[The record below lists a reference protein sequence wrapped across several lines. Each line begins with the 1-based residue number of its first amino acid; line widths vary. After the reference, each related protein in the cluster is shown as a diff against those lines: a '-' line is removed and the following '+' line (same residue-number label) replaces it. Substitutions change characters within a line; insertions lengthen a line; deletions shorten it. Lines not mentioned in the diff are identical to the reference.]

1 MLKLFTKIFFLTMKL
16 YKYSNPN
23 QLAKGLCKKVEDQL
37 STSIKKNNR
46 AVLVLSGGHT
56 PNLYLPKLFSS
67 QLIWEKIHITFSD
80 ERWVP
85 PQHVD
90 SNEGLIKK
98 HLPKIISKKVNITSL
113 WENQKNPSLVIDN
126 INKRLSLLPSPYDV
140 AILGM
145 GEDGHFAS
153 LFPNMGETR
162 NSSSHCLCTFDIDKK
177 PRISL
182 SPKSLL
188 SIKHI
193 HLCVI
198 GKEKMNTFKRAMMT
212 GNIDSMPIRLLLKN
226 KVNKRLTVHYST

>member
-1 MLKLFTKIFFLTMKL
+1 MKL

-23 QLAKGLCKKVEDQL
+23 SLIKRLCKKVEGQL
-37 STSIKKNNR
+37 RTSIKSHNR

-67 QLIWEKIHITFSD
+67 QLIWEKIYITFSD

-98 HLPKIISKKVNITSL
+98 HLPEIISKKVNITSL
-113 WENQKNPSLVIDN
+113 WENEKKPSLVIAN

-145 GEDGHFAS
+145 GKDGHFAS
-153 LFPNMGETR
+153 LFPNMGITR
-162 NSSSHCLCTFDIDKK
+162 NNSSHCLCTFDTNKK
-177 PRISL
+177 PRVSL
-182 SPKSLL
+182 SPKLIL

-193 HLCVI
+193 HLCII
-198 GKEKMNTFKRAMMT
+198 GKEKMDAFKHATMN

-226 KVNKRLTVHYST
+226 KISKRLIVHYSK